1 MAGVWTLGD
10 RDERLTADLRQPHG
24 WFCVI
29 GEDLLGLRVLLWHL
43 ESIVLMCESVR
54 AVGLTPISF
63 LHWKP
68 IKVWHIWWS
77 HLLSKT
83 GTNLTAGGE
92 IQQLLTSK
100 DAVMY
105 EIDTFHWFSSKTL
118 KRKNELCY
126 NFNGDGFSNELMSLC
141 NIWNGNFR
149 LGFTKT
155 LYLRGMI
162 DFNNRWNDCVM
173 EAHWTAEAG
182 IGNTG

>member
-1 MAGVWTLGD
+1 
-10 RDERLTADLRQPHG
+10 
-24 WFCVI
+24 
-29 GEDLLGLRVLLWHL
+29 
-43 ESIVLMCESVR
+43 MCESVR
-54 AVGLTPISF
+54 AVELTPISF

-105 EIDTFHWFSSKTL
+105 EIDTFHWFCRKTL

-155 LYLRGMI
+155 FYLRGMI

-173 EAHWTAEAG
+173 EAHWTQRLGSAILASRVGQRIALTTYFVKNIEG
-182 IGNTG
+182 GTRKLTSENRLWSGWLEV